1 MTQTTTAPAAAGVPG
16 FRRNLGV
23 LILAQSLGAASG
35 PIVISLGGLVGQQL
49 SPDPALATLPVSI
62 YNLGLALGTLPAAW
76 VMRRYGR
83 RSGYLLGALIGIASG
98 LVAAGAI
105 SLGAFALFCVGTF
118 AAGLYASYVQSYRF
132 AAADGRQGAERARAI
147 SWVMVGGLI
156 AAVVGPQ
163 LVIATR
169 EAIPGVP
176 FAGSFLSQAAL
187 AAIAFL
193 ALTQLRARAPV
204 PIPGQISDSANS
216 GRSVPQLLASPR
228 FLLAVVSGVVSYGL
242 MSFVMTAAPMAMVGH
257 GHSVDSA
264 AWGIQ
269 WHVLAMF
276 GPSLFTGRLIA
287 RFGKE
292 HVTAAGLVII
302 GVSGA
307 VALSGLDLTHF
318 YLSLIL
324 LGIGWNFGFIGAT
337 AMVADAHSEAE
348 RSRAQGL
355 NDFAVFGTV
364 ALLSFSSG
372 ALMQASGWHLINL
385 MIFPFIALVL
395 APLVWFAAR
404 RR

>member
-1 MTQTTTAPAAAGVPG
+1 MTAPTQSGGLG
-16 FRRNLGV
+16 FRQNLAV

-35 PIVISLGGLVGQQL
+35 PIVISLGGLVGQDL

-76 VMRRYGR
+76 IMRQYGR
-83 RSGYLLGALIGIASG
+83 RNGYLLGALIGILSG

-105 SLGAFALFCVGTF
+105 SFDAFAFFCLGTF
-118 AAGLYASYVQSYRF
+118 LAGLYASYVQSYRF
-132 AAADGRQGAERARAI
+132 AAADRRDGADRARAI

-156 AAVVGPQ
+156 AAVIGPQ

-169 EAIPGVP
+169 DAIPGVP
-176 FAGSFLSQAAL
+176 FAGSFISQAG
-187 AAIAFL
+187 L
-193 ALTQLRARAPV
+193 ALLAFFVLTRLRTKTIPV
-204 PIPGQISDSANS
+204 TEPVTTAEG
-216 GRSVPQLLASPR
+216 GRTVPQLLASPK
-228 FLLAVVSGVVSYGL
+228 FLLGVAAGVVSYGL
-242 MSFVMTAAPMAMVGH
+242 MSFVMTAAPLAMVGC
-257 GHSVDSA
+257 GHSIDHA

-276 GPSLFTGRLIA
+276 APSLVTGKLIA

-292 HVTAAGLVII
+292 RVTAAGLIII

-307 VALSGLDLTHF
+307 VALTGLDLRHF
-318 YLSLIL
+318 FISLVL

-337 AMVADAHSEAE
+337 AMVADSHTEEE
-348 RSRAQGL
+348 RARAQGV

-364 ALLSFSSG
+364 AALSFFSG
-372 ALMQASGWHLINL
+372 TLMQASGWHLINVL
-385 MIFPFIALVL
+385 IFPFIAIVL
-395 APLVWFAAR
+395 APLVWQAAR